1 VTRRTLALVLFTQV
15 VALGAVAQDA
25 ELRGSS
31 GPIHAIAKQP
41 KQLSGS
47 LGVTT
52 GDRQGYQATLGGTV
66 VPDRLFFFASAQH
79 NEGWQFTAPAFQ
91 PSDDAFAFDGKA
103 TAMLGERSTAT
114 AAGATGRNLTIGL
127 PSSFLSLRFD
137 SVISS
142 NTFFSAS
149 FSQRKVSPPELFQPE
164 P

>member
-1 VTRRTLALVLFTQV
+1 MTRRTLALVLLTSA

-25 ELRGSS
+25 DLRGSS
-31 GPIHAIAKQP
+31 GPIRAIAKQP

-52 GDRQGYQATLGGTV
+52 GGRQGYEATLGGAV
-66 VPDRLFFFASAQH
+66 VQDRLFFFASAQH
-79 NEGWQFTAPAFQ
+79 NEGWQFASPAFQ

-103 TAMLGERSTAT
+103 TALLGERNTVT
-114 AAGATGRNLTIGL
+114 AAGGTGRSLTLGM

-149 FSQRKVSPPELFQPE
+149 ISQRKVSQPELFQPE

>member
-1 VTRRTLALVLFTQV
+1 MTRRTLALVLFTQV
-15 VALGAVAQDA
+15 LALGAVAQDA
-25 ELRGSS
+25 ELHGSS
-31 GPIHAIAKQP
+31 GTIRAIAKQP

-52 GDRQGYQATLGGTV
+52 GDRQGYEATLGGAV
-66 VPDRLFFFASAQH
+66 VQDRLFFFASAQH
-79 NEGWQFTAPAFQ
+79 NEGWQFASPAFQ
-91 PSDDAFAFDGKA
+91 PSAEAFAFDGKA
-103 TAMLGERSTAT
+103 TALLGERTTAT
-114 AAGATGRNLTIGL
+114 AAGATGRNLTLGL

-149 FSQRKVSPPELFQPE
+149 FTQRKVSQPDLFQPE